1 MNLCEV
7 LRRVVKSGYGF
18 ICFGYGYI
26 LFGYGLIKQPC
37 IWFRWLDLTNRHPLS
52 PATLLRGGFMPSIM
66 ADRYGPP

>member
-7 LRRVVKSGYGF
+7 LRRVVKSGYGFICFGYGFICFGYGF

-37 IWFRWLDLTNRHPLS
+37 IWFRWFRFN
-52 PATLLRGGFMPSIM
+52 
-66 ADRYGPP
+66 